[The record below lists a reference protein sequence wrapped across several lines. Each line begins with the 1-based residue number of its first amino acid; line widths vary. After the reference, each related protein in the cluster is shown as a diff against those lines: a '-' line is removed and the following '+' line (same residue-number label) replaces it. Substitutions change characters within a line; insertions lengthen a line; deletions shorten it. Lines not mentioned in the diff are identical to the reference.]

1 MYLVGL
7 TGGIAAGKSTVAAR
21 WVEHRAIEVDAD
33 LLARQVVEP
42 GTIGLSRIREEF
54 GEQVIAEDGS
64 LDRAKLGQLVFAD
77 SQALERLNAIVH
89 PLVQKRSQELFDAA
103 PEDAIVIYNVPLLV
117 EAGRDAEFDYV
128 VTVEA
133 PEDKQIERMVKQR
146 GMSPEHAVARIRAQA
161 TPIERAN
168 VADRILNSNQSL
180 DLLIKDADALYRE
193 IEKLANAKRASEAGE

>member
-21 WVEHRAIEVDAD
+21 WVEHGAIEVDAD

-64 LDRAKLGQLVFAD
+64 LDRAKLGALVFAD

-103 PEDAIVIYNVPLLV
+103 AEDAIVIYNVPLLV
-117 EAGRDAEFDYV
+117 EAGRGAEFDYV

-133 PEDKQIERMVKQR
+133 PEDKQIERMVAQR
-146 GMSPEHAVARIRAQA
+146 GMTPEHAAARIRAQA

-180 DLLIKDADALYRE
+180 ELLIKDADALYRE
-193 IEKLANAKRASEAGE
+193 IEKLAAAKRASEAGE